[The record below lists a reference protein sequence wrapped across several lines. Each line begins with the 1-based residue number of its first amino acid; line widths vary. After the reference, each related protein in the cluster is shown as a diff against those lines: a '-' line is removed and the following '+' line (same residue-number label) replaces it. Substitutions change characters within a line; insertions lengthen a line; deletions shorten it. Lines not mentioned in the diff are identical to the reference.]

1 MRLQSL
7 YLQRR
12 GNNLSFRI
20 TVPPDLRLIVGAR
33 EFVKALRTQDR
44 RIATPIAL
52 SLAAQAK
59 QLFLNLR
66 CDMAKRKTS
75 NDENILHYSFEF
87 SPDEYGILKGK
98 FTDVQP
104 HETQAVIEHTK
115 AIHALNEATTLRQQS
130 QATTLPASP
139 PTAPKAQFN
148 LKLSEAIDAFLGNWL
163 KRKAE
168 MLKKHN
174 TTLPMF
180 LAIVGD
186 MPIIEL
192 RQAHI
197 NDFLELIQK
206 LPPRWKDLCR
216 QQKISVRELSLQQ
229 HPVTISKGTYDDAY
243 KASLRLFLTAT
254 IRNYQDHGFV
264 ATLTTKGSDYKSTQE
279 AKNKQRALTIEELK
293 KLFEGDELRKLA
305 SDPSTVHQF
314 WLPVLGLFT
323 GARVSELCQINP
335 QTDVFLDKKFSIHC
349 ILLTEE
355 TEAGNEVVKSIKT
368 SVSRAIPI
376 HPKLI
381 ELGFLEY
388 IEAIKSGKHGN
399 LKRLFPAWEPRGGRA
414 GNNAMKWFTRFLNE
428 IGLHGVANEKGFS
441 LRGMHAFRHTL
452 LTYGKDH
459 KVDDE
464 RRPLNLRCISGHR
477 QRSDN
482 PVADGYE
489 DETILSTLAD
499 KQELLS
505 QLNYGLTFPI
515 PVLPE

>member
-20 TVPPDLRLIVGAR
+20 AVPPDLRLIVGAR

-87 SPDEYGILKGK
+87 SLDEYGILKGK
-98 FTDVQP
+98 YTDIQP
-104 HETQAVIEHTK
+104 HETQAVIEHTQ
-115 AIHALNEATTLRQQS
+115 AILALSEATTLRQQS
-130 QATTLPASP
+130 QATTLPAPP
-139 PTAPKAQFN
+139 PTAPKALFN
-148 LKLSEAIDAFLGNWL
+148 VTLSEAIHDFLGNWT
-163 KRKAE
+163 KRKPE
-168 MLKKHN
+168 MLKKHE

-180 LAIVGD
+180 LEIVGD
-186 MPIIEL
+186 MPVIEL
-192 RQAHI
+192 RQGHI
-197 NDFLELIQK
+197 TKFFNLIQK
-206 LPPRWKDLCR
+206 LPPRWKDKCR
-216 QQKISVRELSLQQ
+216 QQKINILDLSLQE
-229 HPVTISKGTYDDAY
+229 HSKTIAKGTFNDSY
-243 KASLRLFLTAT
+243 KASMRLFLIEA
-254 IRNYQDHGFV
+254 IRRYQDHGFV
-264 ATLTTKGSDYKSTQE
+264 TSLTVDGENYEGTCGGE
-279 AKNKQRALTIEELK
+279 NKQRALKPDELK
-293 KLFEGDELRKLA
+293 RLFEGDELRIFA
-305 SDPSTVHQF
+305 SDSSTVHHF

-323 GARVSELCQINP
+323 GARVNELCQINP
-335 QTDVFLDKKFSIHC
+335 QEDIFCDEDSGIWC
-349 ILLTEE
+349 IQLSQDTK
-355 TEAGNEVVKSIKT
+355 AGDGIVKSMKT
-368 SVSRAIPI
+368 AISRTIPV
-376 HPKLI
+376 HPKLV
-381 ELGFLEY
+381 ELGFLGY
-388 IEAIKSGKHGN
+388 VAAIKKRTHG
-399 LKRLFPAWEPRGGRA
+399 RLFPLWEPRGGRA

-428 IGLHGVANEKGFS
+428 IGLHGVANEKGLS

-452 LTYGKDH
+452 LTYGRNH
-459 KVDDE
+459 KVDGE